1 MNYKFRTLAVA
12 LFLAAT
18 TMLPLVKADEWNKE
32 TTVTFSDPVAVPGQV
47 LPPGRYVFKL
57 ADKQSDRHIVVQ
69 IFTEDQSELVATIE
83 AIPAY
88 RLEPTGVT
96 LMTFEEGPSGS
107 PEAVKRWFY
116 PGDLVG
122 VAFVYPDDRQ

>member
-1 MNYKFRTLAVA
+1 MFSPLEKSYALRDKFLYLSRQVKFPPNNRWNPTTSRQRLLAIDGGNGRCHRKIVQGGYMNYKFRTLAVA

-57 ADKQSDRHIVVQ
+57 ADKQSDRHIV
-69 IFTEDQSELVATIE
+69 
-83 AIPAY
+83 
-88 RLEPTGVT
+88 
-96 LMTFEEGPSGS
+96 
-107 PEAVKRWFY
+107 
-116 PGDLVG
+116 
-122 VAFVYPDDRQ
+122 